1 MSRRDQRKEKEKDK
15 KKLTAVVPISLV
27 ATLATS
33 GAIGGG
39 KKSPP
44 RKVSECNPTSTGVDA
59 FSID

>member
-1 MSRRDQRKEKEKDK
+1 MSRREQRNEKIKI
-15 KKLTAVVPISLV
+15 KKLTVVVPTSLV

-59 FSID
+59 FSMD